1 MSRADSSL
9 RLRAIERAHEPDN
22 PGVAVQR
29 YELIDVSDRELA
41 QQQGDQFRATSTEG
55 HGFGMRR
62 RGDRVLCLDTA
73 CTAAAIVAGWV

>member
-41 QQQGDQFRATSTEG
+41 QQQGDQF
-55 HGFGMRR
+55 
-62 RGDRVLCLDTA
+62 
-73 CTAAAIVAGWV
+73 